1 MNPSMHEQL
10 LESLR
15 SGAEVAVIGDA
26 LQVDGSLSDARAWII
41 AQAQSDAFGDALLAS
56 VPDALKPSVRRL
68 WDAWRRCR
76 WPGKR
81 MAIKRLR
88 HVIRA
93 TTQIVLAFRQC
104 LEAQA
109 HA

>member
-1 MNPSMHEQL
+1 MNTDICEQL

-15 SGAEVAVIGDA
+15 SGAEVARIGDV
-26 LQVDGSLSDARAWII
+26 LRIGSLCDARAWII
-41 AQAQSDAFGDALLAS
+41 AQAQSDAFGDVLLAS
-56 VPDALKPSVRRL
+56 VPDAMKPSVRHL

-81 MAIKRLR
+81 MAVKRLR

-93 TTQIVLAFRQC
+93 TTQMASAFRQC
-104 LEAQA
+104 LEAQV

>member
-1 MNPSMHEQL
+1 MNPGMPEQL

-15 SGAEVAVIGDA
+15 SGEEMSVVGDA
-26 LQVDGSLSDARAWII
+26 FQVGGSLSDVRAWII
-41 AQAQSDAFGDALLAS
+41 AQAQSDAFGEALLAS
-56 VPDALKPSVRRL
+56 VPDALKPSVRHL

-109 HA
+109 CA

>member
-1 MNPSMHEQL
+1 MNLSTQEQL
-10 LESLR
+10 LERLR
-15 SGAEVAVIGDA
+15 SGAEVAVIGDT
-26 LQVDGSLSDARAWII
+26 LQVCDSLGDVRAWII
-41 AQAQSDAFGDALLAS
+41 AQAQSDAFADALLAG
-56 VPDALKPSVRRL
+56 VPDALQPSVRHL
-68 WDAWRRCR
+68 WDAWRCCR

-93 TTQIVLAFRQC
+93 TTQITLAFRQC

-109 HA
+109 YA

>member
-1 MNPSMHEQL
+1 MNPSMQEQL
-10 LESLR
+10 LERLR
-15 SGAEVAVIGDA
+15 SGAEVAVIGDT
-26 LQVDGSLSDARAWII
+26 LQVGGSLGDVRAWII
-41 AQAQSDAFGDALLAS
+41 AQAQSDAFADALLAG
-56 VPDALKPSVRRL
+56 VPDALKPSVRHL

-93 TTQIVLAFRQC
+93 TTQIALAFRQC

-109 HA
+109 YA